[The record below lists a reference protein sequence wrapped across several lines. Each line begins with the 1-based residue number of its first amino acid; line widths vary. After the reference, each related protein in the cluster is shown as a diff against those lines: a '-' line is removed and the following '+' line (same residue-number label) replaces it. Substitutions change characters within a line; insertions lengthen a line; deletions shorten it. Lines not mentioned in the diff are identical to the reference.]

1 MITTAQ
7 HELMTRVV
15 QGDPTAY
22 NTSNNTA
29 SVLKINEYNEAEEL
43 LTAAGELEMLQR
55 VKVLAKTVNTQRKKN
70 MLRKNLTYL
79 LLYVITYG
87 MMIMSC
93 LVQILPLIIFAT
105 ILFVTANIYT
115 PIGVIHAMEEHRL

>member
-7 HELMTRVV
+7 HELMARAV
-15 QGDPTAY
+15 QSDPTAY

-105 ILFVTANIYT
+105 IMFVTANIYT
-115 PIGVIHAMEEHRL
+115 PIGVIYAMEEHRL